1 MIKRIT
7 LVFGFYFL
15 IQAVVGQP
23 TWDEHG
29 AIIRSDSSQASIY
42 LCFTGHDY
50 ADGFEYVLSVLD
62 SYQIKAS
69 FFLTG
74 DFMRNQNKWTQQII
88 TRQHYLGIH
97 SDQHLLYN
105 DWENRNQL
113 LVTPKRIRTDIQNN
127 LKELEKLKVQP
138 APIWMPPYEWYNLQ
152 ITEIAQE
159 LGLTTVNFSPG
170 TRSNADYTTPEMSN
184 YRSSDLIYESIINFE
199 QKKGMNGFH
208 LLIHPGVHPN
218 RKDKFYYRLPEL
230 IEYFLSMGY
239 HFNSFINYSIP
250 AND

>member
-15 IQAVVGQP
+15 IHAVVGQT

-42 LCFTGHDY
+42 LCFTGHDF

-62 SYQIKAS
+62 SFQIKAS

-74 DFMRNQNKWTQQII
+74 DFLRNHTKWTQQII
-88 TRQHYLGIH
+88 KGHHYLGIH

-105 DWENRNQL
+105 DWEDRNQL
-113 LVTPKRIRTDIQNN
+113 LIAPEQIRTDIQNN
-127 LKELEKLKVQP
+127 LIELKKLTTQP
-138 APIWMPPYEWYNLQ
+138 SPIWMPPYEWYNLQ

-159 LGLTTVNFSPG
+159 FGLTAVNFSPG
-170 TRSNADYTTPEMSN
+170 TLSNADYTTPEMNN
-184 YRSSDLIYESIINFE
+184 YRSSDLIFDSIINFE
-199 QKKGMNGFH
+199 EENGMNGFH

-218 RKDKFYYRLPEL
+218 RKDKFYYHLPEL
-230 IEYFLSMGY
+230 IEYFQSKGY
-239 HFNSFINYSIP
+239 HFKSFENYSISK
-250 AND
+250 ND